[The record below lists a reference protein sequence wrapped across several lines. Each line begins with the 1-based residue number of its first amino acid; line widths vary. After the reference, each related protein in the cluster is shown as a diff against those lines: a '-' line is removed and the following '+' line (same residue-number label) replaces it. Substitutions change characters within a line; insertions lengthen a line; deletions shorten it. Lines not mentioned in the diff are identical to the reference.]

1 VSTLEWLRVSA
12 LEVVWVWVWASA
24 SDLVLVFRIPATDP
38 VSAGLFQASAAAL
51 ELEWVQV
58 VAAVPYRH
66 RVLQK
71 KAHH

>member
-12 LEVVWVWVWASA
+12 LEVVWVWASA
-24 SDLVLVFRIPATDP
+24 SDLVLVFRVPATDP
-38 VSAGLFQASAAAL
+38 VSAGLFQASAAAAL

-58 VAAVPYRH
+58 VVAVPYRH
-66 RVLQK
+66 PVVQE